1 MDNDN
6 AHIISLRNIQQVKR
20 TIIAKE
26 ISDHAFLSCT
36 PTSALRRDQL
46 SLNYSLN
53 TGATNTSSV
62 STRRMRSYRWV
73 LFTTCTM
80 FLASWIPYFICD
92 LISDSLFL
100 FGENEI

>member
-36 PTSALRRDQL
+36 PTSALRRGPALPQL
-46 SLNYSLN
+46 LSKHRGNQHQQRLHTQDEELQV
-53 TGATNTSSV
+53 GPV
-62 STRRMRSYRWV
+62 HHLHHVPR
-73 LFTTCTM
+73 L
-80 FLASWIPYFICD
+80 LDPI
-92 LISDSLFL
+92 LHL
-100 FGENEI
+100 